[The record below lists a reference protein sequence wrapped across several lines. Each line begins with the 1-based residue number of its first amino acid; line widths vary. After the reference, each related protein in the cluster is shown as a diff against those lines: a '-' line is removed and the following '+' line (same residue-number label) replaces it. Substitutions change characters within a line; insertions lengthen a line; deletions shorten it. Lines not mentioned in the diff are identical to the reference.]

1 MCYKVG
7 TVLYLAPLAFLLTSP
22 TPPDTFPPRLSPNAS
37 LLAWWI
43 RLYKLSM
50 TLYGMLFTVPVA
62 KAGVNP
68 LLIGIGGGILFTTF
82 PTFPT

>member
-1 MCYKVG
+1 M
-7 TVLYLAPLAFLLTSP
+7 
-22 TPPDTFPPRLSPNAS
+22 
-37 LLAWWI
+37 
-43 RLYKLSM
+43 YKLSM

-62 KAGVNP
+62 IAEVNP